1 MNPYYRKVF
10 LLCSL
15 LIILQILIFDR
26 INLFGFINPS
36 VYLLVLIVHRFDLD
50 QFNFILI
57 SFLLGSIMD
66 VLNQSAGSHSF
77 ACITISFLRPLVTK
91 FSIGPN
97 YKDFSNPFSSGV
109 LVSNRILY
117 CLIIIILHQLI
128 FNCFSYFNWI
138 HIFTILK
145 LTVANSI
152 FTFIVIISILNLFNT
167 K

>member
-97 YKDFSNPFSSGV
+97 YKDF
-109 LVSNRILY
+109 
-117 CLIIIILHQLI
+117 
-128 FNCFSYFNWI
+128 
-138 HIFTILK
+138 
-145 LTVANSI
+145 
-152 FTFIVIISILNLFNT
+152 
-167 K
+167 

>member
-128 FNCFSYFNWI
+128 FVS
-138 HIFTILK
+138 
-145 LTVANSI
+145 
-152 FTFIVIISILNLFNT
+152 
-167 K
+167 

>member
-97 YKDFSNPFSSGV
+97 YKDFSNTFSSGV